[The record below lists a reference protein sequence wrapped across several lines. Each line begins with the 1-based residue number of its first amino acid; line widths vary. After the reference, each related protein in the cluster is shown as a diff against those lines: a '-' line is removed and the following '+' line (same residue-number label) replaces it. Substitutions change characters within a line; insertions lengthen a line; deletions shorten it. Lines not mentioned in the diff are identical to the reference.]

1 MPYLIMSAPACIAI
15 TFFERSK
22 SIRVS
27 IKTSK
32 HFSFFLILNNLKV
45 KLLEFKVLKNF
56 SK

>member
-1 MPYLIMSAPACIAI
+1 MPYLIMSAPACII

-27 IKTSK
+27 FKTSK
-32 HFSFFLILNNLKV
+32 HFSFILILNNLKV
-45 KLLEFKVLKNF
+45 KLLEYKVLKNF

>member
-27 IKTSK
+27 FKTSK
-32 HFSFFLILNNLKV
+32 HFSFILILNNLKV